1 MGRAITS
8 NYLPEETCDKIRKLL
23 DSIPAAWGWV
33 GLPKDQAKHRELF
46 EIIDEGITVL
56 CDECE
61 EREPSEREPTAT
73 EEARHYGE
81 HRG

>member
-1 MGRAITS
+1 MG
-8 NYLPEETCDKIRKLL
+8 L
-23 DSIPAAWGWV
+23 G

-61 EREPSEREPTAT
+61 EREPSEREPTAA